1 MSTLVL
7 PDGLTTITYDV
18 RDYVAQVTLNRPEVH
33 NAFNERM
40 QDELA
45 AVWRHIR
52 LDEAVRVV
60 VLTGAGDRAFCTGID
75 RGDIPADEEFDPFT
89 YDDPGQKI
97 GPKSQGLWKP
107 VIAAVNGMA
116 CGGGFYLLGESDII
130 IAAESATFF
139 DPHVSFTM
147 TAVYEPIL
155 LTGRMAFGDLVRMS
169 LVGVDERMSARTA
182 RETGL
187 VCEVVPAEQL
197 LESSRALAEVIA
209 AATAH
214 ECPGHAADVVGG
226 AEPFAGTSSEP
237 RQCLPSTR
245 HERSGAPRGPRAL
258 CSTEARSVEIALTMR
273 AAMGGRRRRGR
284 RLRS

>member
-1 MSTLVL
+1 MSTVVI

-75 RGDIPADEEFDPFT
+75 RGDIPIDEDFDPFT
-89 YDDPGQKI
+89 YDDPGQRI

-139 DPHVSFTM
+139 DPHVTYAM

-155 LTGRMAFGDLVRMS
+155 LTNRMAFGDLVRMS
-169 LVGVDERMSARTA
+169 LVGSQERISARTA

-187 VCEVVPAEQL
+187 VCEVVASAEL
-197 LESSRALAEVIA
+197 RAASRDLAETIA
-209 AATAH
+209 GQPPTSVQAT
-214 ECPGHAADVVGG
+214 
-226 AEPFAGTSSEP
+226 
-237 RQCLPSTR
+237 
-245 HERSGAPRGPRAL
+245 
-258 CSTEARSVEIALTMR
+258 
-273 AAMGGRRRRGR
+273 
-284 RLRS
+284 LRTL

>member
-1 MSTLVL
+1 MSSVVIPNELS
-7 PDGLTTITYDV
+7 TITYVV
-18 RDYVAQVTLNRPEVH
+18 RHHVAEVTLNRPEVH

-45 AVWRHIR
+45 ALWRHIR

-75 RGDIPADEEFDPFT
+75 RADIPIDEDFDPFT
-89 YDDPGQKI
+89 YDDPSQKI

-130 IAAESATFF
+130 IASESATFF

-155 LTGRMAFGDLVRMS
+155 LTNRMAFGDLVRMS

-182 RETGL
+182 REAGL

-197 LESSRALAEVIA
+197 RESSRALADVIA
-209 AATAH
+209 SQPPTSVQATLRTLWAARSLSPEQAL
-214 ECPGHAADVVGG
+214 GLGNV
-226 AEPFAGTSSEP
+226 FLQLGTS
-237 RQCLPSTR
+237 
-245 HERSGAPRGPRAL
+245 ARAL
-258 CSTEARSVEIALTMR
+258 QEGQEVFTQKQRKEWK
-273 AAMGGRRRRGR
+273 
-284 RLRS
+284 LR